1 MRGLAEV
8 VLAAARRHA
17 DRPAL
22 VVDGVTYTYRELVE
36 GASAVAALV
45 RRADEGDARLCA
57 VHAERSFWSYAG
69 ILGILMAGRGYVP
82 LGPGFPAARNRTM
95 LERSGATTVI
105 ADSERVAAC
114 GEVLAGI
121 ERPMTVIAPEEH
133 SPPGWAEGSRH
144 RVLVSGDLPAGE
156 AARHDEVGPDS
167 TAYLLFTSGT
177 TGEPKGIGI
186 AQSNV
191 GSYLEAMAERVGL
204 TPEDRCTQNFALT
217 FDLSVHDMFVT
228 WSAGACLCVPPAAT
242 LMAPAAFVR
251 EQAVT
256 CWFSTPSTAGIMMR
270 LRLLRPGSFP
280 DLRRSI
286 FCGEALT
293 CEVAEA
299 WFRAAPDSVV
309 DNIYGPTEATIACT
323 GYIYR
328 PGTRADDLPNGVVPI
343 GRPFGG
349 TRVQVVGE
357 DLRPVAPGEL
367 GELLLGGPQV
377 AGGYW
382 RDPERTARAFVSPA
396 ELGEPSPWYRT
407 GDLVALSPDGDLV
420 YHGRADDQIKIRGHR
435 VELQEVESVIRA
447 ASRAAI
453 VVAMGWPRTAAGA
466 DGVIAFLSGAQAADE
481 EILDACRR
489 AMPGYMVP
497 SRLHHVEDVPQNAS
511 GKVDR
516 RRLLALAEG

>member
-1 MRGLAEV
+1 VSGLAHA
-8 VLAAARRHA
+8 VLASARRHV

-22 VVDGVTYTYRELVE
+22 VVDGATHTYRELVDA
-36 GASAVAALV
+36 ASAIAELV
-45 RRADEGDARLCA
+45 RRVDDSESRLCA

-82 LGPGFPAARNRTM
+82 LGPGFPAARNLRM

-105 ADSERVAAC
+105 VDRERVDAC
-114 GEVLAGI
+114 GEVLEGH
-121 ERPMTVIAPEEH
+121 EGPVTVIAPEE
-133 SPPGWAEGSRH
+133 SAVPAWAEGSRH
-144 RVLVSGDLPAGE
+144 HALVAADL
-156 AARHDEVGPDS
+156 ARGAEPRADEVGPDA

-186 AQSNV
+186 RQRNV
-191 GSYLEAMAERVGL
+191 GSYIEAMQERVGL
-204 TPEDRCTQNFALT
+204 TPEDRCTQNFSLT
-217 FDLSVHDMFVT
+217 FDLSVHDLFVT
-228 WSAGACLCVPPAAT
+228 WSAGACLCAPPAAA

-251 EQAVT
+251 EQDVT
-256 CWFSTPSTAGIMMR
+256 CWFSTPSTAGIMLR

-280 DLRRSI
+280 SMRRSI

-299 WFRAAPDSVV
+299 WSHAAPSSVV

-328 PGTRADDLPNGVVPI
+328 PGTPADDLPNGVVPI

-367 GELLLGGPQV
+367 GELLLGGTQV
-377 AGGYW
+377 AGSYW
-382 RDPERTARAFVSPA
+382 RDPERTERAFISSP

-407 GDLVALSPDGDLV
+407 GDLVAVSPDGDLV

-435 VELQEVESVIRA
+435 VELQEVESVIRS

-453 VVAMGWPRTAAGA
+453 VVAMGWPRTPAGA
-466 DGVIAFLSGAQAADE
+466 DGVIAFLSGGEATDE
-481 EILDACRR
+481 EILEACRL
-489 AMPGYMVP
+489 AMPSYMVP
-497 SRLHHVEDVPQNAS
+497 SRLHRVDDVPQNAS

-516 RRLLALAEG
+516 RRLLALVEA